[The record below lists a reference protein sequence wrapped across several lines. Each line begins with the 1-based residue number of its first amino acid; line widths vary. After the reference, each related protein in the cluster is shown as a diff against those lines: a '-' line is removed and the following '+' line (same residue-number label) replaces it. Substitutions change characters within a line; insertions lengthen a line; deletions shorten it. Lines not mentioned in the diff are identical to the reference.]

1 MRIPELTHH
10 VPAVQITATMKKYRV
25 PGECANLFVLTLL
38 TFNHAI
44 NRCGVDRNA
53 LSVGYSIL
61 MDLYQAATEQA
72 LEDRCPTDFTEFYRG
87 KELCFD
93 VPLEEII
100 PTKLL
105 P

>member
-1 MRIPELTHH
+1 
-10 VPAVQITATMKKYRV
+10 MKKYRV
-25 PGECANLFVLTLL
+25 PGECANLFVLMLL
-38 TFNHAI
+38 AFNCAI
-44 NRCGVDRNA
+44 NRRGVDRNT
-53 LSVGYSIL
+53 LSIGYSIL

-72 LEDRCPTDFTEFYRG
+72 LEDRCPTDFAEFRPG
-87 KELCFD
+87 KELCLD